1 MKILLYDWAL
11 DFLGGGQKYCCD
23 MAAALGKE
31 HDVTLLCRKPVER
44 SFLAGA
50 YGLDLG
56 RVNFINLKFRPRFQ
70 SVPLGLYNLLLQ
82 QWNLAAEAAEIS
94 PLTAKYDLFINCES
108 TRAMIEPLSPK
119 SVLVCH
125 FPPRGDLRREWEA
138 YGPVLKYTYAL
149 PYRALAGRFTP
160 QNYAERY
167 GAVITS
173 SEFARCWL
181 KELWG
186 LPAGVLYPAV
196 PSAPAGGWGN
206 AILTV
211 SRITPKKK
219 ILEMLEV
226 FGGLVE
232 SGLKGWTF
240 IIAGSVDAERSAY
253 LADIRKRASGLP
265 VRLELNPGFAELSAL
280 YGSSKIYWHMTG
292 LDVDQRAEPYEM
304 EHFGITP
311 VEAMARGLVPVL
323 FNGGGLKEIVEDGV
337 NGFLVDGREELAA
350 RTAELCA
357 SPERLGVLSGNALA
371 RSAFF
376 SPAAF
381 KAGLDAVIGG
391 AGGA

>member
-11 DFLGGGQKYCCD
+11 RQ
-23 MAAALGKE
+23 E
-31 HDVTLLCRKPVER
+31 HDVTLLCRIPVER
-44 SFLAGA
+44 SFLERA

-56 RVNFINLKFRPRFQ
+56 RVNFMNLEFRPRFR
-70 SVPLGLYNLLLQ
+70 SAPLGLYNLLLQ
-82 QWNLAAEAAEIS
+82 QRNLVAEAAEIS
-94 PLTAKYDLFINCES
+94 PLTAEYDLFINCES

-125 FPPRGDLRREWEA
+125 FPPRGDLRREWAA

-149 PYRALAGRFTP
+149 PYRALAGLFTP
-160 QNYAERY
+160 ENHAARY
-167 GAVITS
+167 SALITC
-173 SEFARCWL
+173 SEFSRGWI

-186 LPAGVLYPAV
+186 LPSEVVYPAV
-196 PSAPAGGWGN
+196 QAAPAGGSGN

-211 SRITPKKK
+211 ARITPKKR

-226 FGGLVE
+226 FRGLVAG
-232 SGLKGWTF
+232 GLKGWTF
-240 IIAGSVDAERSAY
+240 IIAGSADAEGAGY
-253 LADIRKRASGLP
+253 LAEIRKRAAGLP

-280 YGSSKIYWHMTG
+280 YGSSRVYWHMAG
-292 LDVDQRAEPYEM
+292 LGVDAKAEPYEM

-337 NGFLVDGREELAA
+337 NGFLVNGREELAA

-357 SPERLGVLSGNALA
+357 SPERLAALSEKARA

-381 KAGLDAVIGG
+381 KAGLAAALGRAG
-391 AGGA
+391 AA